1 MHAHPYLA
9 AVTEAAGNLRAAEKT
24 YHAAIVEAVKEG
36 EPVTHV
42 AQAAQRTRATIY
54 NRVNRYTP
62 TTQTSDGQRDE

>member
-42 AQAAQRTRATIY
+42 ARAAQRTRATIY
-54 NRVNRYTP
+54 NMVNRYTP
-62 TTQTSDGQRDE
+62 DDEEEAAR